1 MKRILILMMQPP
13 GCSSVQGLRY
23 AKLLPFLEKWGW
35 EFHFCGP
42 MPDKT
47 SVLTESVEYP
57 QERLHYTNAVPLS
70 LEASVRKN
78 RHKKGSLLYVFF
90 GAIQL
95 VSTMA
100 ERLLS
105 WDRVRHMQ
113 RGMIK
118 QALAAEMINKF
129 DLIAGKSPDF
139 QVLETA
145 AYICRI
151 VDKPFLAIYDDPH
164 GHRDL
169 KGFYPADESR
179 QKAVLKQAQGAVFM
193 SPLTRERYIECC
205 LAERD
210 RSFAMSDSY
219 PEDPRFYRRSDKF
232 LPQDNRHGESS
243 HEQTIFSLAHLGNLP
258 EWRPIDSFVEALRRF
273 RSLEGDL
280 EPSLVVNTYGYVY
293 QKAKDM
299 IASIPSLSQSFNFY
313 PAVSHEESHLVA
325 ESSDIMLVMIGPRH
339 TDNQP
344 SKFFVYLGHAKP
356 ILAIGPRGNPIEA
369 IINKLAIGVYAAIGD
384 EESIFNGIME
394 LTNNYEG
401 FRQAFSA
408 NKSELQEFSSR
419 RVAERWCEI
428 LDLVNRNSPQG
439 RWVQDEV

>member
-1 MKRILILMMQPP
+1 MMQPP

-42 MPDKT
+42 APDKT

-57 QERLHYTNAVPLS
+57 KERLHYTNAVPLA
-70 LEASVRKN
+70 LQASIRKN
-78 RHKKGSLLYVFF
+78 RHEKGSLLYVFY

-95 VSTMA
+95 VSTIA

-105 WDRVRHMQ
+105 RDRFRYMQ

-118 QALAAEMINKF
+118 QALAADAINEF

-139 QVLETA
+139 QVLEMA
-145 AYICRI
+145 AYICKI
-151 VDKPFLAIYDDPH
+151 VGKPFLAIYDDPH
-164 GHRDL
+164 GHREQH
-169 KGFYPADESR
+169 GFYPADESR

-193 SPLTRERYIECC
+193 SPLTRERYIDCG
-205 LAERD
+205 LAEAD
-210 RSFAMSDSY
+210 RSFSMYDSY
-219 PEDPRFYRRSDKF
+219 PEDPRFYRKSDRLF
-232 LPQDNRHGESS
+232 PLDNHHRESS
-243 HEQTIFSLAHLGNLP
+243 HPQKQLSLAHLGNLP
-258 EWRPIDSFVEALRRF
+258 EWRPIDSFVGALRRF
-273 RSLEGDL
+273 RSLEGEH
-280 EPSLVVNTYGYVY
+280 EPSLLVNTYGYVY

-299 IASIPSLSQSFNFY
+299 IASIPSLSRSFNFY

-356 ILAIGPRGNPIEA
+356 ILAIGPRGNPIET
-369 IINKLAIGVYAAIGD
+369 IINRLQIGVYTIIGD
-384 EESIFNGIME
+384 EESIFNGIIE
-394 LTNNYEG
+394 LTNNYES

-408 NKSELQEFSSR
+408 NKSELQEYSSR

-428 LDLVNRNSPQG
+428 LDLVNRNSPQ
-439 RWVQDEV
+439 E